1 MTIHATLLEPGE
13 NVRGFTYYSKN
24 ASITSNYIINYYVS
38 VKYYIFEQPS
48 KSGTINDIFAI

>member
-1 MTIHATLLEPGE
+1 MTIHATLLGE

-24 ASITSNYIINYYVS
+24 ASITSNYIINYYAS
-38 VKYYIFEQPS
+38 EKYYIFEQPS